1 MDGRRE
7 LRGRG
12 VEEGNKGSDRC
23 GESTGRARRRVD
35 VGDASVG

>member
-12 VEEGNKGSDRC
+12 VEEGNRGRDRC
-23 GESTGRARRRVD
+23 GESRGRGRRGVD